1 MINTYQIFSKAL
13 NNDFCDH
20 IINTGML
27 YPAQDGGIGSVDN
40 NTGETTSQKNTSIRN
55 STIRWIDIY
64 AHREINLILND
75 YVNAVN
81 SKLFG
86 FDVSYGFN
94 SLQFTEYDGNGEEKQ
109 FYNWHMDCLHDNA
122 VFDRKLSVVVQLSEP
137 EDYEGGV
144 FEIDDV
150 ARPYPLNTSLFQ
162 PRGSILIFPSYIKH
176 RVLPVTKGV
185 RRSLVTWY
193 NGPKFS

>member
-1 MINTYQIFSKAL
+1 MINTYQIFTKAL
-13 NNDFCDH
+13 NDDFCDH

-27 YPAQDGGIGSVDN
+27 YPAQNGVIGSVDVS
-40 NTGETTSQKNTSIRN
+40 TGENMSQSNTNVRN
-55 STIRWIDIY
+55 STIRWIDVY

-86 FDVSYGFN
+86 FDVSYGFD
-94 SLQFTEYDGNGEEKQ
+94 SLQFTEYDGNGEQKQ
-109 FYNWHMDCLHDNA
+109 FYNWHMDCLYDNA
-122 VFDRKLSVVVQLSEP
+122 IADRKISVVVQLSDP
-137 EDYEGGV
+137 EAYEGGA

-150 ARPYPLNTSLFQ
+150 ARPFPIDISRFA
-162 PRGSILIFPSYIKH
+162 PRGSILVFPSYIKH
-176 RVLPVTKGV
+176 RVLPVTKGI

-193 NGPKFS
+193 NGPRLK